1 MLIKKAAD
9 IRESDVTPKELFL
22 KRREFIAA
30 AGVTAAAV
38 ATNGLGLLGDD
49 DGCPRRTRT
58 RRSSP
63 TSRRARSAPTRS

>member
-38 ATNGLGLLGDD
+38 ATNGLGAARRRRPRLRRRI
-49 DGCPRRTRT
+49 PRR
-58 RRSSP
+58 RS
-63 TSRRARSAPTRS
+63 